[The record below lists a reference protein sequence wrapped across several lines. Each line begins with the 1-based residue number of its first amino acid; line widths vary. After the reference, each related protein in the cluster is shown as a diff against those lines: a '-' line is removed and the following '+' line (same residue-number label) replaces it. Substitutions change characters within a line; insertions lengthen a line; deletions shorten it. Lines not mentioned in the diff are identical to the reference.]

1 MLLLPTMTFG
11 KASPRRRVSRAV
23 FALARPFFVPSL
35 VPFLVLGLLSAGV
48 GCGGV
53 DDPRPP
59 TWSYVSTAIL
69 EPSCATANCHSA
81 IAQRAGVDLS
91 TRAAGYQSLVTGTP
105 DSPRSGRYVVS
116 SAAASTLSPDE
127 RLARSSVPKLMRAIG
142 NLRMP
147 PDLPLPEP
155 DILLFENWIRA
166 GAKND

>member
-1 MLLLPTMTFG
+1 MTFG
-11 KASPRRRVSRAV
+11 KASPRRRVSRAA
-23 FALARPFFVPSL
+23 FALARPFWVQFLGPSFV
-35 VPFLVLGLLSAGV
+35 VLGLLSASA

-53 DDPRPP
+53 NDPRPA

-81 IAQRAGVDLS
+81 IAVRAGVDLS
-91 TRAAGYQSLVTGTP
+91 TRASGYRSLVTGDP
-105 DSPRSGRYVVS
+105 NNSASGLGHYVIS
-116 SAAASTLSPDE
+116 SDAAPTLSPDE

-147 PDLPLPEP
+147 PDLPLTEP